1 MKILIVIISG
11 AMVLAI
17 LLTIR
22 FFITKISHKFLYWRK
37 VIKLYPVIEITI
49 WTIFVF
55 WATGLLFQDQ
65 IYYPYIVVSLVLVVL
80 SLITWFFF
88 RDIFAG
94 AIFKFQN
101 DLNKG
106 DYIKIGNISGQIKSV
121 RLTHLEIISDNGQTI
136 KIPNTKLSQDLI
148 SGMSTPEGME
158 EFKFRFEFDKRFSKM
173 EIEEKIKFEVSNSPW
188 CNYRNP
194 PVIKLQNE
202 DEHSYSY
209 DVVIYTLNDKHLS
222 LVEKTLKE
230 KFENWKR

>member
-1 MKILIVIISG
+1 MKIVIVIISG
-11 AMVLAI
+11 AAVLAI
-17 LLTIR
+17 LMITR
-22 FFITKISHKFLYWRK
+22 FLINKISHKFSYWRK
-37 VIKLYPVIEITI
+37 VIKLYPVFEIII

-55 WATGLLFQDQ
+55 WATGLLFREQV
-65 IYYPYIVVSLVLVVL
+65 YYPYIVVALVLIVL
-80 SLITWFFF
+80 GLITWFFF
-88 RDIFAG
+88 RDVFAG

-158 EFKFRFEFDKRFSKM
+158 EFKFRFAFDKQFSKM

-194 PVIKLQNE
+194 PVIKLQGE
-202 DEHSYSY
+202 DERYYMY
-209 DVVIYTLNDKHLS
+209 DVVIYTINDKHLS

-230 KFENWKR
+230 KFENWER